1 FLVAKMSDS
10 EDDFMSDKYLAGTE
24 EIRPGLAKTN
34 HQRRIMKIE
43 NERAE
48 AEAERLRLQK
58 LKKPHHIEAE
68 RREEVM
74 AKPISTESK
83 GFALMAKMGF
93 KPGMSLGKKKDEH
106 DLGSGIK
113 EPINIVI
120 RNHRGGLG
128 VESEEVERLKKEE
141 STAKGRI
148 EAQLK
153 RMKDRARMADDLSDD
168 YRKRARMASNRK
180 QIIGDIIKSRKA
192 CVEMDLRKEVEL
204 PEESWFWPSYKE
216 KKIDAIPTTAVG
228 STGRYFKREED
239 EDDAKYHYSNGK
251 EAPKEERFDEL
262 TDELL
267 EERLEQITVYLRSVH
282 SYCVWCGCAFVNE
295 ADLDGGC
302 PGPARD
308 VHDEG
313 DE

>member
-1 FLVAKMSDS
+1 VIGMSDS
-10 EDDFMSDKYLAGTE
+10 EDDFMSDKFLAGTE

-48 AEAERLRLQK
+48 AEAERIRLQK
-58 LKKPHHIEAE
+58 LKKPIHIETE

-74 AKPISTESK
+74 ATPISAGSK

-93 KPGMSLGKKKDEH
+93 KPGMSLGKKKDEN

-113 EPINIVI
+113 EPLNIVV

-128 VESEEVERLKKEE
+128 VESAEVERVKKEE
-141 STAKGRI
+141 STAKLRI

-153 RMKDRARMADDLSDD
+153 RMKERARMADDLSDD
-168 YRKRARMASNRK
+168 YRKRARMASSRK

-192 CVEMDLRKEVEL
+192 CHEMDMRKDSEL
-204 PEESWFWPSYKE
+204 PEEPWFWPSYRE
-216 KKIDAIPTTAVG
+216 KKSEETTTSA
-228 STGRYFKREED
+228 STGRYFSREED
-239 EDDAKYHYSNGK
+239 EEDVKYHYSNGK
-251 EAPKEERFDEL
+251 EAPKEQRLDEL
-262 TDELL
+262 TDEIL
-267 EERLEQITVYLRSVH
+267 EERLEQITVHLRSAH
-282 SYCVWCGCAFVNE
+282 FYCVWCGCAFTDE
-295 ADLDGGC
+295 EDMDGGC
-302 PGPARD
+302 PGPARS

-313 DE
+313 ED